1 MGTQTKTL
9 AEQVA
14 DGIMNLIQETP
25 YKAGDKLP
33 TEKELC
39 ESTGA
44 GRNTVREALKILA
57 SRNVLEIRQGAGT
70 FVSEKQGIP
79 DDPLGFSMVNDHV
92 KLTKDLL
99 QVRIMLEPQI
109 AALAAQ
115 CAKEH
120 EIKELEE
127 ILEEMEAAMK
137 KAKSLGKIIAA
148 HCEDNALL
156 NDGYIHAGAYAR
168 AHGHRGI
175 CSESEWG
182 QLKRDLELARETGCG
197 YHACHISTKESV
209 ALLRRAKVEG
219 IDVTC
224 ETAPHYLLLDDS
236 QLCEDGRFKMNP
248 PLRDKADR
256 EALLEGLSDGTIDII
271 ATDHAPHSTEEKN
284 RGLEKS
290 AMGIV
295 GLETAFPLLYTYL
308 VETNIISFSRLIELL
323 HDAPC
328 RRFGIPWGG
337 MDGQSAD
344 YTIFNLNSTYSIDP
358 GSFLSMGRATPF
370 AGRQVQGRCVLTVAG
385 GKVAWSDGTLLPHT
399 EG

>member
-57 SRNVLEIRQGAGT
+57 SRNVIEIRQGAGT

-92 KLTKDLL
+92 KLTRDLL

-137 KAKSLGKIIAA
+137 KREDYSELDTKFHTKIAQCTHNIVMENLLPVIGKGVAVFAKEVAQTEYDRTWISHRKIF
-148 HCEDNALL
+148 C
-156 NDGYIHAGAYAR
+156 YI
-168 AHGHRGI
+168 
-175 CSESEWG
+175 
-182 QLKRDLELARETGCG
+182 RDHKPFEAEMEMQ
-197 YHACHISTKESV
+197 YH
-209 ALLRRAKVEG
+209 
-219 IDVTC
+219 
-224 ETAPHYLLLDDS
+224 
-236 QLCEDGRFKMNP
+236 
-248 PLRDKADR
+248 
-256 EALLEGLSDGTIDII
+256 
-271 ATDHAPHSTEEKN
+271 
-284 RGLEKS
+284 
-290 AMGIV
+290 
-295 GLETAFPLLYTYL
+295 LLYNT
-308 VETNIISFSRLIELL
+308 SRYEDEQNGL
-323 HDAPC
+323 
-328 RRFGIPWGG
+328 
-337 MDGQSAD
+337 
-344 YTIFNLNSTYSIDP
+344 
-358 GSFLSMGRATPF
+358 
-370 AGRQVQGRCVLTVAG
+370 
-385 GKVAWSDGTLLPHT
+385 
-399 EG
+399 

>member
-137 KAKSLGKIIAA
+137 KREDYSELDTKFHTKIAQCTHNIVMENLLPVIGKGVAVFAKEVAQTEYDRTWISHRKIF
-148 HCEDNALL
+148 C
-156 NDGYIHAGAYAR
+156 YI
-168 AHGHRGI
+168 
-175 CSESEWG
+175 
-182 QLKRDLELARETGCG
+182 RDHKPFEAEMEMQ
-197 YHACHISTKESV
+197 YH
-209 ALLRRAKVEG
+209 
-219 IDVTC
+219 
-224 ETAPHYLLLDDS
+224 
-236 QLCEDGRFKMNP
+236 
-248 PLRDKADR
+248 
-256 EALLEGLSDGTIDII
+256 
-271 ATDHAPHSTEEKN
+271 
-284 RGLEKS
+284 
-290 AMGIV
+290 
-295 GLETAFPLLYTYL
+295 LLYNT
-308 VETNIISFSRLIELL
+308 SRYEEEQ
-323 HDAPC
+323 
-328 RRFGIPWGG
+328 GG
-337 MDGQSAD
+337 
-344 YTIFNLNSTYSIDP
+344 F
-358 GSFLSMGRATPF
+358 
-370 AGRQVQGRCVLTVAG
+370 
-385 GKVAWSDGTLLPHT
+385 
-399 EG
+399 

>member
-92 KLTKDLL
+92 KLTRDLL

-120 EIKELEE
+120 EIEE

-137 KAKSLGKIIAA
+137 KREDYSELDTKFHTKIAQCTHNIVMENLLPVIGKGVAVFAKEVAQTEYDRTWISHRKIF
-148 HCEDNALL
+148 C
-156 NDGYIHAGAYAR
+156 YI
-168 AHGHRGI
+168 
-175 CSESEWG
+175 
-182 QLKRDLELARETGCG
+182 RDHKPFEAEMEMQ
-197 YHACHISTKESV
+197 YH
-209 ALLRRAKVEG
+209 
-219 IDVTC
+219 
-224 ETAPHYLLLDDS
+224 
-236 QLCEDGRFKMNP
+236 
-248 PLRDKADR
+248 
-256 EALLEGLSDGTIDII
+256 
-271 ATDHAPHSTEEKN
+271 
-284 RGLEKS
+284 
-290 AMGIV
+290 
-295 GLETAFPLLYTYL
+295 LLYNT
-308 VETNIISFSRLIELL
+308 SRYEEEQNGL
-323 HDAPC
+323 
-328 RRFGIPWGG
+328 
-337 MDGQSAD
+337 
-344 YTIFNLNSTYSIDP
+344 
-358 GSFLSMGRATPF
+358 
-370 AGRQVQGRCVLTVAG
+370 
-385 GKVAWSDGTLLPHT
+385 
-399 EG
+399 

>member
-39 ESTGA
+39 ERTGA

-70 FVSEKQGIP
+70 FVSEKQGIS

-137 KAKSLGKIIAA
+137 KREDYSELDTKFHTKIAQCTHNIVMENLLPVIGKGVAVFAKEVAQTEYDRTWISHRKIF
-148 HCEDNALL
+148 C
-156 NDGYIHAGAYAR
+156 YI
-168 AHGHRGI
+168 
-175 CSESEWG
+175 
-182 QLKRDLELARETGCG
+182 RDHKPFEAEMEMQ
-197 YHACHISTKESV
+197 YH
-209 ALLRRAKVEG
+209 
-219 IDVTC
+219 
-224 ETAPHYLLLDDS
+224 
-236 QLCEDGRFKMNP
+236 
-248 PLRDKADR
+248 
-256 EALLEGLSDGTIDII
+256 
-271 ATDHAPHSTEEKN
+271 
-284 RGLEKS
+284 
-290 AMGIV
+290 
-295 GLETAFPLLYTYL
+295 LLYNTSRY
-308 VETNIISFSRLIELL
+308 EEEQSRL
-323 HDAPC
+323 
-328 RRFGIPWGG
+328 
-337 MDGQSAD
+337 
-344 YTIFNLNSTYSIDP
+344 
-358 GSFLSMGRATPF
+358 
-370 AGRQVQGRCVLTVAG
+370 
-385 GKVAWSDGTLLPHT
+385 
-399 EG
+399 

>member
-14 DGIMNLIQETP
+14 DGIMNMIQETP

-120 EIKELEE
+120 EIRELEE

-137 KAKSLGKIIAA
+137 KREDYSELDTKFHTKIAQCTHNIVMENLLPVIGKGVAVFAKEVAQTEYDRTWISHRKIF
-148 HCEDNALL
+148 C
-156 NDGYIHAGAYAR
+156 YI
-168 AHGHRGI
+168 
-175 CSESEWG
+175 
-182 QLKRDLELARETGCG
+182 RDHKPFEAEMEMQ
-197 YHACHISTKESV
+197 YH
-209 ALLRRAKVEG
+209 
-219 IDVTC
+219 
-224 ETAPHYLLLDDS
+224 
-236 QLCEDGRFKMNP
+236 
-248 PLRDKADR
+248 
-256 EALLEGLSDGTIDII
+256 
-271 ATDHAPHSTEEKN
+271 
-284 RGLEKS
+284 
-290 AMGIV
+290 
-295 GLETAFPLLYTYL
+295 LLYNTSRY
-308 VETNIISFSRLIELL
+308 EEEQSRL
-323 HDAPC
+323 
-328 RRFGIPWGG
+328 
-337 MDGQSAD
+337 
-344 YTIFNLNSTYSIDP
+344 
-358 GSFLSMGRATPF
+358 
-370 AGRQVQGRCVLTVAG
+370 
-385 GKVAWSDGTLLPHT
+385 
-399 EG
+399 

>member
-14 DGIMNLIQETP
+14 DGIMNLTP

-137 KAKSLGKIIAA
+137 KREDYSELDTKFHTKIAQCTHNIVMENLLPVIGKGVAVFAKEVAQTEYDRTWISHRKIF
-148 HCEDNALL
+148 C
-156 NDGYIHAGAYAR
+156 YI
-168 AHGHRGI
+168 
-175 CSESEWG
+175 
-182 QLKRDLELARETGCG
+182 RDHKPFEAEMEMQ
-197 YHACHISTKESV
+197 YH
-209 ALLRRAKVEG
+209 
-219 IDVTC
+219 
-224 ETAPHYLLLDDS
+224 
-236 QLCEDGRFKMNP
+236 
-248 PLRDKADR
+248 
-256 EALLEGLSDGTIDII
+256 
-271 ATDHAPHSTEEKN
+271 
-284 RGLEKS
+284 
-290 AMGIV
+290 
-295 GLETAFPLLYTYL
+295 LLYNTSRY
-308 VETNIISFSRLIELL
+308 EEEQSRL
-323 HDAPC
+323 
-328 RRFGIPWGG
+328 
-337 MDGQSAD
+337 
-344 YTIFNLNSTYSIDP
+344 
-358 GSFLSMGRATPF
+358 
-370 AGRQVQGRCVLTVAG
+370 
-385 GKVAWSDGTLLPHT
+385 
-399 EG
+399 

>member
-1 MGTQTKTL
+1 MGTQMKTL

-39 ESTGA
+39 ERTGA

-92 KLTKDLL
+92 KLTRDLL

-137 KAKSLGKIIAA
+137 KREDYSELDTKFHTKIAQCTHNIVMENLLPVIGKGVAVF
-148 HCEDNALL
+148 
-156 NDGYIHAGAYAR
+156 
-168 AHGHRGI
+168 
-175 CSESEWG
+175 
-182 QLKRDLELARETGCG
+182 AREVAQTEYDRTWISHRKIFCYIRDHKPFEAEMEMQ
-197 YHACHISTKESV
+197 YH
-209 ALLRRAKVEG
+209 
-219 IDVTC
+219 
-224 ETAPHYLLLDDS
+224 
-236 QLCEDGRFKMNP
+236 
-248 PLRDKADR
+248 
-256 EALLEGLSDGTIDII
+256 
-271 ATDHAPHSTEEKN
+271 
-284 RGLEKS
+284 
-290 AMGIV
+290 
-295 GLETAFPLLYTYL
+295 LLYNTSRY
-308 VETNIISFSRLIELL
+308 EEEQSRL
-323 HDAPC
+323 
-328 RRFGIPWGG
+328 
-337 MDGQSAD
+337 
-344 YTIFNLNSTYSIDP
+344 
-358 GSFLSMGRATPF
+358 
-370 AGRQVQGRCVLTVAG
+370 
-385 GKVAWSDGTLLPHT
+385 
-399 EG
+399 

>member
-1 MGTQTKTL
+1 
-9 AEQVA
+9 
-14 DGIMNLIQETP
+14 MNLIQETP

-137 KAKSLGKIIAA
+137 KREDYSELDTKFHTKIAQCTHNIVMENLLPVIGKGVAVFAKEVAQTEYDRTWISHRKIF
-148 HCEDNALL
+148 C
-156 NDGYIHAGAYAR
+156 YI
-168 AHGHRGI
+168 
-175 CSESEWG
+175 
-182 QLKRDLELARETGCG
+182 RDHKPFEAEMEMQ
-197 YHACHISTKESV
+197 YH
-209 ALLRRAKVEG
+209 
-219 IDVTC
+219 
-224 ETAPHYLLLDDS
+224 
-236 QLCEDGRFKMNP
+236 
-248 PLRDKADR
+248 
-256 EALLEGLSDGTIDII
+256 
-271 ATDHAPHSTEEKN
+271 
-284 RGLEKS
+284 
-290 AMGIV
+290 
-295 GLETAFPLLYTYL
+295 LLYNT
-308 VETNIISFSRLIELL
+308 SRYEEEQNGL
-323 HDAPC
+323 
-328 RRFGIPWGG
+328 
-337 MDGQSAD
+337 
-344 YTIFNLNSTYSIDP
+344 
-358 GSFLSMGRATPF
+358 
-370 AGRQVQGRCVLTVAG
+370 
-385 GKVAWSDGTLLPHT
+385 
-399 EG
+399 

>member
-120 EIKELEE
+120 EIRELEE

-137 KAKSLGKIIAA
+137 KREDYSDLDTKFHTKIAQCTHNIVMENLLPVIGKGVAVF
-148 HCEDNALL
+148 
-156 NDGYIHAGAYAR
+156 
-168 AHGHRGI
+168 
-175 CSESEWG
+175 
-182 QLKRDLELARETGCG
+182 AREVAQTEYDRTWISHRKIFCYIRDHKPFEAEMEMQ
-197 YHACHISTKESV
+197 YH
-209 ALLRRAKVEG
+209 
-219 IDVTC
+219 
-224 ETAPHYLLLDDS
+224 
-236 QLCEDGRFKMNP
+236 
-248 PLRDKADR
+248 
-256 EALLEGLSDGTIDII
+256 
-271 ATDHAPHSTEEKN
+271 
-284 RGLEKS
+284 
-290 AMGIV
+290 
-295 GLETAFPLLYTYL
+295 LLYNTSRY
-308 VETNIISFSRLIELL
+308 EEEQSRL
-323 HDAPC
+323 
-328 RRFGIPWGG
+328 
-337 MDGQSAD
+337 
-344 YTIFNLNSTYSIDP
+344 
-358 GSFLSMGRATPF
+358 
-370 AGRQVQGRCVLTVAG
+370 
-385 GKVAWSDGTLLPHT
+385 
-399 EG
+399 

>member
-137 KAKSLGKIIAA
+137 KREDYSDLDTKFHTKIAQCTHNIVMENLLPVIGKGVAVF
-148 HCEDNALL
+148 
-156 NDGYIHAGAYAR
+156 
-168 AHGHRGI
+168 
-175 CSESEWG
+175 
-182 QLKRDLELARETGCG
+182 AREVAQTEYDRTWISHRKIFCYIRDHKPFEAEMEMQ
-197 YHACHISTKESV
+197 YH
-209 ALLRRAKVEG
+209 
-219 IDVTC
+219 
-224 ETAPHYLLLDDS
+224 
-236 QLCEDGRFKMNP
+236 
-248 PLRDKADR
+248 
-256 EALLEGLSDGTIDII
+256 
-271 ATDHAPHSTEEKN
+271 
-284 RGLEKS
+284 
-290 AMGIV
+290 
-295 GLETAFPLLYTYL
+295 LLYNTSRY
-308 VETNIISFSRLIELL
+308 EEEQSRL
-323 HDAPC
+323 
-328 RRFGIPWGG
+328 
-337 MDGQSAD
+337 
-344 YTIFNLNSTYSIDP
+344 
-358 GSFLSMGRATPF
+358 
-370 AGRQVQGRCVLTVAG
+370 
-385 GKVAWSDGTLLPHT
+385 
-399 EG
+399 

>member
-92 KLTKDLL
+92 KLTRDLL

-109 AALAAQ
+109 AARAAQ

-137 KAKSLGKIIAA
+137 KREDYSELDTKFHTKIAQCTHNIVMENLLPVIGKGVAVFAKEVAQTEYDRTWISHRKIF
-148 HCEDNALL
+148 C
-156 NDGYIHAGAYAR
+156 YI
-168 AHGHRGI
+168 
-175 CSESEWG
+175 
-182 QLKRDLELARETGCG
+182 RDHKPFEAEMEMQ
-197 YHACHISTKESV
+197 YH
-209 ALLRRAKVEG
+209 
-219 IDVTC
+219 
-224 ETAPHYLLLDDS
+224 
-236 QLCEDGRFKMNP
+236 
-248 PLRDKADR
+248 
-256 EALLEGLSDGTIDII
+256 
-271 ATDHAPHSTEEKN
+271 
-284 RGLEKS
+284 
-290 AMGIV
+290 
-295 GLETAFPLLYTYL
+295 LLYNTSRY
-308 VETNIISFSRLIELL
+308 EEEQSRL
-323 HDAPC
+323 
-328 RRFGIPWGG
+328 
-337 MDGQSAD
+337 
-344 YTIFNLNSTYSIDP
+344 
-358 GSFLSMGRATPF
+358 
-370 AGRQVQGRCVLTVAG
+370 
-385 GKVAWSDGTLLPHT
+385 
-399 EG
+399 

>member
-57 SRNVLEIRQGAGT
+57 SRNVIEIRQGAGT

-137 KAKSLGKIIAA
+137 KREDYSELDTKFHTKIAQCTHNIVMENLLPVIGKGVAVFAKEVAQTEYDRTWISHRKIF
-148 HCEDNALL
+148 C
-156 NDGYIHAGAYAR
+156 YI
-168 AHGHRGI
+168 
-175 CSESEWG
+175 
-182 QLKRDLELARETGCG
+182 RDHKPFEAEMEMQ
-197 YHACHISTKESV
+197 YH
-209 ALLRRAKVEG
+209 
-219 IDVTC
+219 
-224 ETAPHYLLLDDS
+224 
-236 QLCEDGRFKMNP
+236 
-248 PLRDKADR
+248 
-256 EALLEGLSDGTIDII
+256 
-271 ATDHAPHSTEEKN
+271 
-284 RGLEKS
+284 
-290 AMGIV
+290 
-295 GLETAFPLLYTYL
+295 LLYNTSWY
-308 VETNIISFSRLIELL
+308 EEEQSRL
-323 HDAPC
+323 
-328 RRFGIPWGG
+328 
-337 MDGQSAD
+337 
-344 YTIFNLNSTYSIDP
+344 
-358 GSFLSMGRATPF
+358 
-370 AGRQVQGRCVLTVAG
+370 
-385 GKVAWSDGTLLPHT
+385 
-399 EG
+399 

>member
-9 AEQVA
+9 AEQVV

-39 ESTGA
+39 ERTGA

-137 KAKSLGKIIAA
+137 KREDYSELDTKFHTKIAQCTHNIVMENLLPVIGKGVAVFAKEVAQTEYDRTWISHRKIF
-148 HCEDNALL
+148 C
-156 NDGYIHAGAYAR
+156 YI
-168 AHGHRGI
+168 
-175 CSESEWG
+175 
-182 QLKRDLELARETGCG
+182 RDHKPFEAEMEMQ
-197 YHACHISTKESV
+197 YH
-209 ALLRRAKVEG
+209 
-219 IDVTC
+219 
-224 ETAPHYLLLDDS
+224 
-236 QLCEDGRFKMNP
+236 
-248 PLRDKADR
+248 
-256 EALLEGLSDGTIDII
+256 
-271 ATDHAPHSTEEKN
+271 
-284 RGLEKS
+284 
-290 AMGIV
+290 
-295 GLETAFPLLYTYL
+295 LLYNTSRY
-308 VETNIISFSRLIELL
+308 EEEQSRL
-323 HDAPC
+323 
-328 RRFGIPWGG
+328 
-337 MDGQSAD
+337 
-344 YTIFNLNSTYSIDP
+344 
-358 GSFLSMGRATPF
+358 
-370 AGRQVQGRCVLTVAG
+370 
-385 GKVAWSDGTLLPHT
+385 
-399 EG
+399 

>member
-39 ESTGA
+39 ERTGA

-120 EIKELEE
+120 EIRELEE

-137 KAKSLGKIIAA
+137 KREDYSELDTKFHTKIAQCTHNIVMENLLPVIGKGVAVFAKEVAQTEYDRTWISHRKIF
-148 HCEDNALL
+148 C
-156 NDGYIHAGAYAR
+156 YI
-168 AHGHRGI
+168 
-175 CSESEWG
+175 
-182 QLKRDLELARETGCG
+182 RDHKPFEAEMEMQ
-197 YHACHISTKESV
+197 YH
-209 ALLRRAKVEG
+209 
-219 IDVTC
+219 
-224 ETAPHYLLLDDS
+224 
-236 QLCEDGRFKMNP
+236 
-248 PLRDKADR
+248 
-256 EALLEGLSDGTIDII
+256 
-271 ATDHAPHSTEEKN
+271 
-284 RGLEKS
+284 
-290 AMGIV
+290 
-295 GLETAFPLLYTYL
+295 LLYNTSRY
-308 VETNIISFSRLIELL
+308 EEEQSRL
-323 HDAPC
+323 
-328 RRFGIPWGG
+328 
-337 MDGQSAD
+337 
-344 YTIFNLNSTYSIDP
+344 
-358 GSFLSMGRATPF
+358 
-370 AGRQVQGRCVLTVAG
+370 
-385 GKVAWSDGTLLPHT
+385 
-399 EG
+399 

>member
-1 MGTQTKTL
+1 MGTQAKTL

-39 ESTGA
+39 ERTGA

-137 KAKSLGKIIAA
+137 KREDYSELDTKFHTKIAQCTHNIVMENLLPVIGKGVAVF
-148 HCEDNALL
+148 
-156 NDGYIHAGAYAR
+156 
-168 AHGHRGI
+168 
-175 CSESEWG
+175 
-182 QLKRDLELARETGCG
+182 AREVAQTEYDRTWISHRKIFCYIRDHKPFEAEMEMQ
-197 YHACHISTKESV
+197 YH
-209 ALLRRAKVEG
+209 
-219 IDVTC
+219 
-224 ETAPHYLLLDDS
+224 
-236 QLCEDGRFKMNP
+236 
-248 PLRDKADR
+248 
-256 EALLEGLSDGTIDII
+256 
-271 ATDHAPHSTEEKN
+271 
-284 RGLEKS
+284 
-290 AMGIV
+290 
-295 GLETAFPLLYTYL
+295 LLYNT
-308 VETNIISFSRLIELL
+308 SRYEEE
-323 HDAPC
+323 
-328 RRFGIPWGG
+328 
-337 MDGQSAD
+337 QSG
-344 YTIFNLNSTYSIDP
+344 L
-358 GSFLSMGRATPF
+358 
-370 AGRQVQGRCVLTVAG
+370 
-385 GKVAWSDGTLLPHT
+385 
-399 EG
+399 

>member
-127 ILEEMEAAMK
+127 IMEEMEAAMK
-137 KAKSLGKIIAA
+137 KREDYSELDTKFHTKIAQCTHNIVMENLLPVIGKGVAVFAKEVAQTEYDRTWISHRKIF
-148 HCEDNALL
+148 C
-156 NDGYIHAGAYAR
+156 YI
-168 AHGHRGI
+168 
-175 CSESEWG
+175 
-182 QLKRDLELARETGCG
+182 RDHKPFEAEMEMQ
-197 YHACHISTKESV
+197 YH
-209 ALLRRAKVEG
+209 
-219 IDVTC
+219 
-224 ETAPHYLLLDDS
+224 
-236 QLCEDGRFKMNP
+236 
-248 PLRDKADR
+248 
-256 EALLEGLSDGTIDII
+256 
-271 ATDHAPHSTEEKN
+271 
-284 RGLEKS
+284 
-290 AMGIV
+290 
-295 GLETAFPLLYTYL
+295 LLYNTSRY
-308 VETNIISFSRLIELL
+308 EEEQSRL
-323 HDAPC
+323 
-328 RRFGIPWGG
+328 
-337 MDGQSAD
+337 
-344 YTIFNLNSTYSIDP
+344 
-358 GSFLSMGRATPF
+358 
-370 AGRQVQGRCVLTVAG
+370 
-385 GKVAWSDGTLLPHT
+385 
-399 EG
+399 

>member
-14 DGIMNLIQETP
+14 NGIMNLIQETP

-39 ESTGA
+39 ERTGA

-137 KAKSLGKIIAA
+137 KREDYSELDTKFHTKIAQCTHNIVMENLLPVIGKGVAVFAKEVAQTEYDRTWISHRKIF
-148 HCEDNALL
+148 C
-156 NDGYIHAGAYAR
+156 YI
-168 AHGHRGI
+168 
-175 CSESEWG
+175 
-182 QLKRDLELARETGCG
+182 RDHKPFEAEMEMQ
-197 YHACHISTKESV
+197 YH
-209 ALLRRAKVEG
+209 
-219 IDVTC
+219 
-224 ETAPHYLLLDDS
+224 
-236 QLCEDGRFKMNP
+236 
-248 PLRDKADR
+248 
-256 EALLEGLSDGTIDII
+256 
-271 ATDHAPHSTEEKN
+271 
-284 RGLEKS
+284 
-290 AMGIV
+290 
-295 GLETAFPLLYTYL
+295 LLYNTSRY
-308 VETNIISFSRLIELL
+308 EEEQSRL
-323 HDAPC
+323 
-328 RRFGIPWGG
+328 
-337 MDGQSAD
+337 
-344 YTIFNLNSTYSIDP
+344 
-358 GSFLSMGRATPF
+358 
-370 AGRQVQGRCVLTVAG
+370 
-385 GKVAWSDGTLLPHT
+385 
-399 EG
+399 

>member
-1 MGTQTKTL
+1 MGAQTKTL

-39 ESTGA
+39 ERTGT

-115 CAKEH
+115 CAKEN

-137 KAKSLGKIIAA
+137 KREDYSELDTKFHTKIAQCTHNIVMENLLPVIGKGVAVF
-148 HCEDNALL
+148 
-156 NDGYIHAGAYAR
+156 
-168 AHGHRGI
+168 
-175 CSESEWG
+175 
-182 QLKRDLELARETGCG
+182 AREVAQTEYDRTWISHRKIFCYIRDHKPFEAEMEMQ
-197 YHACHISTKESV
+197 YH
-209 ALLRRAKVEG
+209 
-219 IDVTC
+219 
-224 ETAPHYLLLDDS
+224 
-236 QLCEDGRFKMNP
+236 
-248 PLRDKADR
+248 
-256 EALLEGLSDGTIDII
+256 
-271 ATDHAPHSTEEKN
+271 
-284 RGLEKS
+284 
-290 AMGIV
+290 
-295 GLETAFPLLYTYL
+295 LLYNTSRY
-308 VETNIISFSRLIELL
+308 EEEQSRL
-323 HDAPC
+323 
-328 RRFGIPWGG
+328 
-337 MDGQSAD
+337 
-344 YTIFNLNSTYSIDP
+344 
-358 GSFLSMGRATPF
+358 
-370 AGRQVQGRCVLTVAG
+370 
-385 GKVAWSDGTLLPHT
+385 
-399 EG
+399 

>member
-39 ESTGA
+39 ERTGA

-92 KLTKDLL
+92 KLTRDLL

-137 KAKSLGKIIAA
+137 KREDYSELDTKFHTKIAQCTHNIVMENLLPVIGKGVAVF
-148 HCEDNALL
+148 
-156 NDGYIHAGAYAR
+156 
-168 AHGHRGI
+168 
-175 CSESEWG
+175 
-182 QLKRDLELARETGCG
+182 AREVAQTEYDRTWISHRKIFCYIRDHKPFEAEMEMQ
-197 YHACHISTKESV
+197 YH
-209 ALLRRAKVEG
+209 
-219 IDVTC
+219 
-224 ETAPHYLLLDDS
+224 
-236 QLCEDGRFKMNP
+236 
-248 PLRDKADR
+248 
-256 EALLEGLSDGTIDII
+256 
-271 ATDHAPHSTEEKN
+271 
-284 RGLEKS
+284 
-290 AMGIV
+290 
-295 GLETAFPLLYTYL
+295 LLYNTSRY
-308 VETNIISFSRLIELL
+308 EEEQSRL
-323 HDAPC
+323 
-328 RRFGIPWGG
+328 
-337 MDGQSAD
+337 
-344 YTIFNLNSTYSIDP
+344 
-358 GSFLSMGRATPF
+358 
-370 AGRQVQGRCVLTVAG
+370 
-385 GKVAWSDGTLLPHT
+385 
-399 EG
+399 

>member
-14 DGIMNLIQETP
+14 NGIMNLIQETP

-137 KAKSLGKIIAA
+137 KREDYSELDTKFHTKIAQCTHNIVMENLLPVIGKGVAVF
-148 HCEDNALL
+148 
-156 NDGYIHAGAYAR
+156 
-168 AHGHRGI
+168 
-175 CSESEWG
+175 
-182 QLKRDLELARETGCG
+182 AREVAQTEYDRTWISHRKIFCYIRDHKPFEAEMEMQ
-197 YHACHISTKESV
+197 YH
-209 ALLRRAKVEG
+209 
-219 IDVTC
+219 
-224 ETAPHYLLLDDS
+224 
-236 QLCEDGRFKMNP
+236 
-248 PLRDKADR
+248 
-256 EALLEGLSDGTIDII
+256 
-271 ATDHAPHSTEEKN
+271 
-284 RGLEKS
+284 
-290 AMGIV
+290 
-295 GLETAFPLLYTYL
+295 LLYNT
-308 VETNIISFSRLIELL
+308 SRYEEEQNGL
-323 HDAPC
+323 
-328 RRFGIPWGG
+328 
-337 MDGQSAD
+337 
-344 YTIFNLNSTYSIDP
+344 
-358 GSFLSMGRATPF
+358 
-370 AGRQVQGRCVLTVAG
+370 
-385 GKVAWSDGTLLPHT
+385 
-399 EG
+399 

>member
-39 ESTGA
+39 ERTGA

-120 EIKELEE
+120 EIRELEE
-127 ILEEMEAAMK
+127 ILEEMEEAMK
-137 KAKSLGKIIAA
+137 KREDYSELDTKFHTKIAQCTHNIVMENLLPVIGKGVAVFAKEVAQTEYDRTWISHRKIF
-148 HCEDNALL
+148 C
-156 NDGYIHAGAYAR
+156 YI
-168 AHGHRGI
+168 
-175 CSESEWG
+175 
-182 QLKRDLELARETGCG
+182 RDHKPFEAEMEMQ
-197 YHACHISTKESV
+197 YH
-209 ALLRRAKVEG
+209 
-219 IDVTC
+219 
-224 ETAPHYLLLDDS
+224 
-236 QLCEDGRFKMNP
+236 
-248 PLRDKADR
+248 
-256 EALLEGLSDGTIDII
+256 
-271 ATDHAPHSTEEKN
+271 
-284 RGLEKS
+284 
-290 AMGIV
+290 
-295 GLETAFPLLYTYL
+295 LLYNT
-308 VETNIISFSRLIELL
+308 SRYEEE
-323 HDAPC
+323 
-328 RRFGIPWGG
+328 
-337 MDGQSAD
+337 QSG
-344 YTIFNLNSTYSIDP
+344 L
-358 GSFLSMGRATPF
+358 
-370 AGRQVQGRCVLTVAG
+370 
-385 GKVAWSDGTLLPHT
+385 
-399 EG
+399 

>member
-1 MGTQTKTL
+1 MGAQAKTL

-120 EIKELEE
+120 EIRELEE

-137 KAKSLGKIIAA
+137 KREDYSELDTKFHTKIAQCTHNIVMENLLPVIGKGVAVF
-148 HCEDNALL
+148 
-156 NDGYIHAGAYAR
+156 
-168 AHGHRGI
+168 
-175 CSESEWG
+175 
-182 QLKRDLELARETGCG
+182 AREVAQTEYDRTWISHRKIFCYIRDHKPFEAEMEMQ
-197 YHACHISTKESV
+197 YH
-209 ALLRRAKVEG
+209 
-219 IDVTC
+219 
-224 ETAPHYLLLDDS
+224 
-236 QLCEDGRFKMNP
+236 
-248 PLRDKADR
+248 
-256 EALLEGLSDGTIDII
+256 
-271 ATDHAPHSTEEKN
+271 
-284 RGLEKS
+284 
-290 AMGIV
+290 
-295 GLETAFPLLYTYL
+295 LLYNT
-308 VETNIISFSRLIELL
+308 SRYEEEQNGL
-323 HDAPC
+323 
-328 RRFGIPWGG
+328 
-337 MDGQSAD
+337 
-344 YTIFNLNSTYSIDP
+344 
-358 GSFLSMGRATPF
+358 
-370 AGRQVQGRCVLTVAG
+370 
-385 GKVAWSDGTLLPHT
+385 
-399 EG
+399 

>member
-14 DGIMNLIQETP
+14 NGIMNLIQETP

-39 ESTGA
+39 ERTGA

-137 KAKSLGKIIAA
+137 KREDYSELDTRFHTKIAQCTHNIVMENLLPVIGKGVAVFAKEVAQTEYDRTWISHRKIF
-148 HCEDNALL
+148 C
-156 NDGYIHAGAYAR
+156 YI
-168 AHGHRGI
+168 
-175 CSESEWG
+175 
-182 QLKRDLELARETGCG
+182 RDHKPFEAEMEMQ
-197 YHACHISTKESV
+197 YH
-209 ALLRRAKVEG
+209 
-219 IDVTC
+219 
-224 ETAPHYLLLDDS
+224 
-236 QLCEDGRFKMNP
+236 
-248 PLRDKADR
+248 
-256 EALLEGLSDGTIDII
+256 
-271 ATDHAPHSTEEKN
+271 
-284 RGLEKS
+284 
-290 AMGIV
+290 
-295 GLETAFPLLYTYL
+295 LLYNTSRY
-308 VETNIISFSRLIELL
+308 EEEQSRL
-323 HDAPC
+323 
-328 RRFGIPWGG
+328 
-337 MDGQSAD
+337 
-344 YTIFNLNSTYSIDP
+344 
-358 GSFLSMGRATPF
+358 
-370 AGRQVQGRCVLTVAG
+370 
-385 GKVAWSDGTLLPHT
+385 
-399 EG
+399 

>member
-39 ESTGA
+39 ERTGA

-137 KAKSLGKIIAA
+137 KREDYSELDTKFHTKIAQCTHNIVMENLLPVIGKGVAVF
-148 HCEDNALL
+148 
-156 NDGYIHAGAYAR
+156 
-168 AHGHRGI
+168 
-175 CSESEWG
+175 
-182 QLKRDLELARETGCG
+182 AREVAQTEYDRTWISHRKIFCYIRDHKPFEAEMEMQ
-197 YHACHISTKESV
+197 YH
-209 ALLRRAKVEG
+209 
-219 IDVTC
+219 
-224 ETAPHYLLLDDS
+224 
-236 QLCEDGRFKMNP
+236 
-248 PLRDKADR
+248 
-256 EALLEGLSDGTIDII
+256 
-271 ATDHAPHSTEEKN
+271 
-284 RGLEKS
+284 
-290 AMGIV
+290 
-295 GLETAFPLLYTYL
+295 LLYNT
-308 VETNIISFSRLIELL
+308 SRYEEEQNGL
-323 HDAPC
+323 
-328 RRFGIPWGG
+328 
-337 MDGQSAD
+337 
-344 YTIFNLNSTYSIDP
+344 
-358 GSFLSMGRATPF
+358 
-370 AGRQVQGRCVLTVAG
+370 
-385 GKVAWSDGTLLPHT
+385 
-399 EG
+399 

>member
-9 AEQVA
+9 AEQVT

-120 EIKELEE
+120 EIRELEE

-137 KAKSLGKIIAA
+137 KREDYSELDTKFHTKIAQCTHNIVMENLLPVIGKGVAVFAKEVAQTEYDRTWISHRKIF
-148 HCEDNALL
+148 C
-156 NDGYIHAGAYAR
+156 YI
-168 AHGHRGI
+168 
-175 CSESEWG
+175 
-182 QLKRDLELARETGCG
+182 RDHKPFEAEMEMQ
-197 YHACHISTKESV
+197 YH
-209 ALLRRAKVEG
+209 
-219 IDVTC
+219 
-224 ETAPHYLLLDDS
+224 
-236 QLCEDGRFKMNP
+236 
-248 PLRDKADR
+248 
-256 EALLEGLSDGTIDII
+256 
-271 ATDHAPHSTEEKN
+271 
-284 RGLEKS
+284 
-290 AMGIV
+290 
-295 GLETAFPLLYTYL
+295 LLYNTSRY
-308 VETNIISFSRLIELL
+308 EEEQSRL
-323 HDAPC
+323 
-328 RRFGIPWGG
+328 
-337 MDGQSAD
+337 
-344 YTIFNLNSTYSIDP
+344 
-358 GSFLSMGRATPF
+358 
-370 AGRQVQGRCVLTVAG
+370 
-385 GKVAWSDGTLLPHT
+385 
-399 EG
+399 

>member
-39 ESTGA
+39 ERTGA

-137 KAKSLGKIIAA
+137 KREDYSELDTKFHTKIAQCTHNIVMENLLPVIGKGVAVFAKEVAQTEYDRTWISHRKIF
-148 HCEDNALL
+148 C
-156 NDGYIHAGAYAR
+156 YI
-168 AHGHRGI
+168 
-175 CSESEWG
+175 
-182 QLKRDLELARETGCG
+182 RDHKPFEAEMEMQ
-197 YHACHISTKESV
+197 YH
-209 ALLRRAKVEG
+209 
-219 IDVTC
+219 
-224 ETAPHYLLLDDS
+224 
-236 QLCEDGRFKMNP
+236 
-248 PLRDKADR
+248 
-256 EALLEGLSDGTIDII
+256 
-271 ATDHAPHSTEEKN
+271 
-284 RGLEKS
+284 
-290 AMGIV
+290 
-295 GLETAFPLLYTYL
+295 LLYNT
-308 VETNIISFSRLIELL
+308 SRYEEEQ
-323 HDAPC
+323 
-328 RRFGIPWGG
+328 GG
-337 MDGQSAD
+337 
-344 YTIFNLNSTYSIDP
+344 L
-358 GSFLSMGRATPF
+358 
-370 AGRQVQGRCVLTVAG
+370 
-385 GKVAWSDGTLLPHT
+385 
-399 EG
+399 

>member
-14 DGIMNLIQETP
+14 NGIMNLIQETP

-115 CAKEH
+115 CAKEN

-137 KAKSLGKIIAA
+137 KREDYSELDTKFHTKIAQCTHNIVMENLLPVIGKGVAVF
-148 HCEDNALL
+148 
-156 NDGYIHAGAYAR
+156 
-168 AHGHRGI
+168 
-175 CSESEWG
+175 
-182 QLKRDLELARETGCG
+182 AREVAQTEYDRTWISHRKIFCYIRDHKPFEAEMEMQ
-197 YHACHISTKESV
+197 YH
-209 ALLRRAKVEG
+209 
-219 IDVTC
+219 
-224 ETAPHYLLLDDS
+224 
-236 QLCEDGRFKMNP
+236 
-248 PLRDKADR
+248 
-256 EALLEGLSDGTIDII
+256 
-271 ATDHAPHSTEEKN
+271 
-284 RGLEKS
+284 
-290 AMGIV
+290 
-295 GLETAFPLLYTYL
+295 LLYNT
-308 VETNIISFSRLIELL
+308 SRYEEE
-323 HDAPC
+323 
-328 RRFGIPWGG
+328 
-337 MDGQSAD
+337 QSG
-344 YTIFNLNSTYSIDP
+344 L
-358 GSFLSMGRATPF
+358 
-370 AGRQVQGRCVLTVAG
+370 
-385 GKVAWSDGTLLPHT
+385 
-399 EG
+399 

>member
-1 MGTQTKTL
+1 MGAQAKTL

-92 KLTKDLL
+92 KLTRDLL

-120 EIKELEE
+120 EIRELEE

-137 KAKSLGKIIAA
+137 KMEDYSELDTKFHTKIAQCTHNIVMENLLPVIGKGVAVFAKEVAQTEYDRTWISHRKIF
-148 HCEDNALL
+148 C
-156 NDGYIHAGAYAR
+156 YI
-168 AHGHRGI
+168 
-175 CSESEWG
+175 
-182 QLKRDLELARETGCG
+182 RDHKPFEAEMEMQ
-197 YHACHISTKESV
+197 YH
-209 ALLRRAKVEG
+209 
-219 IDVTC
+219 
-224 ETAPHYLLLDDS
+224 
-236 QLCEDGRFKMNP
+236 
-248 PLRDKADR
+248 
-256 EALLEGLSDGTIDII
+256 
-271 ATDHAPHSTEEKN
+271 
-284 RGLEKS
+284 
-290 AMGIV
+290 
-295 GLETAFPLLYTYL
+295 LLYNT
-308 VETNIISFSRLIELL
+308 SRYEEEQ
-323 HDAPC
+323 
-328 RRFGIPWGG
+328 GG
-337 MDGQSAD
+337 
-344 YTIFNLNSTYSIDP
+344 F
-358 GSFLSMGRATPF
+358 
-370 AGRQVQGRCVLTVAG
+370 
-385 GKVAWSDGTLLPHT
+385 
-399 EG
+399 

>member
-137 KAKSLGKIIAA
+137 KREDYSELDTNFHTKSAQCTHNIVMENLLPVIGKGVAVF
-148 HCEDNALL
+148 
-156 NDGYIHAGAYAR
+156 
-168 AHGHRGI
+168 
-175 CSESEWG
+175 
-182 QLKRDLELARETGCG
+182 AREVAQTEYDRTWISHRKIFCYIRDHKPFEAEMEMQ
-197 YHACHISTKESV
+197 YH
-209 ALLRRAKVEG
+209 
-219 IDVTC
+219 
-224 ETAPHYLLLDDS
+224 
-236 QLCEDGRFKMNP
+236 
-248 PLRDKADR
+248 
-256 EALLEGLSDGTIDII
+256 
-271 ATDHAPHSTEEKN
+271 
-284 RGLEKS
+284 
-290 AMGIV
+290 
-295 GLETAFPLLYTYL
+295 LLYNT
-308 VETNIISFSRLIELL
+308 SRYEEE
-323 HDAPC
+323 
-328 RRFGIPWGG
+328 
-337 MDGQSAD
+337 QSG
-344 YTIFNLNSTYSIDP
+344 L
-358 GSFLSMGRATPF
+358 
-370 AGRQVQGRCVLTVAG
+370 
-385 GKVAWSDGTLLPHT
+385 
-399 EG
+399 

>member
-9 AEQVA
+9 TEQVA

-120 EIKELEE
+120 EIRELEE

-137 KAKSLGKIIAA
+137 KREDYSELDTKFHTKIAQCTHNIVMENLLPVIGKGVAVF
-148 HCEDNALL
+148 
-156 NDGYIHAGAYAR
+156 
-168 AHGHRGI
+168 
-175 CSESEWG
+175 
-182 QLKRDLELARETGCG
+182 AREVAQTEYDRTWISHRKIFCYIRDHKPFEAEMEMQ
-197 YHACHISTKESV
+197 YH
-209 ALLRRAKVEG
+209 
-219 IDVTC
+219 
-224 ETAPHYLLLDDS
+224 
-236 QLCEDGRFKMNP
+236 
-248 PLRDKADR
+248 
-256 EALLEGLSDGTIDII
+256 
-271 ATDHAPHSTEEKN
+271 
-284 RGLEKS
+284 
-290 AMGIV
+290 
-295 GLETAFPLLYTYL
+295 LLYNT
-308 VETNIISFSRLIELL
+308 SRYEEEQNGL
-323 HDAPC
+323 
-328 RRFGIPWGG
+328 
-337 MDGQSAD
+337 
-344 YTIFNLNSTYSIDP
+344 
-358 GSFLSMGRATPF
+358 
-370 AGRQVQGRCVLTVAG
+370 
-385 GKVAWSDGTLLPHT
+385 
-399 EG
+399 

>member
-92 KLTKDLL
+92 KLTRDLL

-137 KAKSLGKIIAA
+137 KREDYSELDTKFHTKIAQCTHNIVMENLLPVIGKGVAVF
-148 HCEDNALL
+148 
-156 NDGYIHAGAYAR
+156 
-168 AHGHRGI
+168 
-175 CSESEWG
+175 
-182 QLKRDLELARETGCG
+182 AREVAQTEYDRTWISHRKIFCYIRDHKPFEEEMEMQ
-197 YHACHISTKESV
+197 YH
-209 ALLRRAKVEG
+209 
-219 IDVTC
+219 
-224 ETAPHYLLLDDS
+224 
-236 QLCEDGRFKMNP
+236 
-248 PLRDKADR
+248 
-256 EALLEGLSDGTIDII
+256 
-271 ATDHAPHSTEEKN
+271 
-284 RGLEKS
+284 
-290 AMGIV
+290 
-295 GLETAFPLLYTYL
+295 LLYNT
-308 VETNIISFSRLIELL
+308 SRYEEEQNGL
-323 HDAPC
+323 
-328 RRFGIPWGG
+328 
-337 MDGQSAD
+337 
-344 YTIFNLNSTYSIDP
+344 
-358 GSFLSMGRATPF
+358 
-370 AGRQVQGRCVLTVAG
+370 
-385 GKVAWSDGTLLPHT
+385 
-399 EG
+399 

>member
-1 MGTQTKTL
+1 MGAQAKTL

-120 EIKELEE
+120 EIRELEE

-137 KAKSLGKIIAA
+137 KREDYSELDTKFHTKIAQCTHNIVMENLLPVIGKGVAVF
-148 HCEDNALL
+148 
-156 NDGYIHAGAYAR
+156 
-168 AHGHRGI
+168 
-175 CSESEWG
+175 
-182 QLKRDLELARETGCG
+182 AREVAQTEYDRTWISHRKIFCYIRDHKPFEAEMEMQ
-197 YHACHISTKESV
+197 YH
-209 ALLRRAKVEG
+209 
-219 IDVTC
+219 
-224 ETAPHYLLLDDS
+224 
-236 QLCEDGRFKMNP
+236 
-248 PLRDKADR
+248 
-256 EALLEGLSDGTIDII
+256 
-271 ATDHAPHSTEEKN
+271 
-284 RGLEKS
+284 
-290 AMGIV
+290 
-295 GLETAFPLLYTYL
+295 LLYNTSRY
-308 VETNIISFSRLIELL
+308 EEEQSRL
-323 HDAPC
+323 
-328 RRFGIPWGG
+328 
-337 MDGQSAD
+337 
-344 YTIFNLNSTYSIDP
+344 
-358 GSFLSMGRATPF
+358 
-370 AGRQVQGRCVLTVAG
+370 
-385 GKVAWSDGTLLPHT
+385 
-399 EG
+399 

>member
-79 DDPLGFSMVNDHV
+79 DDPLGFSMVNDPV

-115 CAKEH
+115 CAKEN

-137 KAKSLGKIIAA
+137 KREDYSELDTKFHTKIAQCTHNIVMENLLPVIGKGVAVF
-148 HCEDNALL
+148 
-156 NDGYIHAGAYAR
+156 
-168 AHGHRGI
+168 
-175 CSESEWG
+175 
-182 QLKRDLELARETGCG
+182 AREVAQTEYDRTWISHRKIFCYIRDHKPFEAEMEMQ
-197 YHACHISTKESV
+197 YH
-209 ALLRRAKVEG
+209 
-219 IDVTC
+219 
-224 ETAPHYLLLDDS
+224 
-236 QLCEDGRFKMNP
+236 
-248 PLRDKADR
+248 
-256 EALLEGLSDGTIDII
+256 
-271 ATDHAPHSTEEKN
+271 
-284 RGLEKS
+284 
-290 AMGIV
+290 
-295 GLETAFPLLYTYL
+295 LLYNT
-308 VETNIISFSRLIELL
+308 SRYEEE
-323 HDAPC
+323 
-328 RRFGIPWGG
+328 
-337 MDGQSAD
+337 QSG
-344 YTIFNLNSTYSIDP
+344 L
-358 GSFLSMGRATPF
+358 
-370 AGRQVQGRCVLTVAG
+370 
-385 GKVAWSDGTLLPHT
+385 
-399 EG
+399 

>member
-1 MGTQTKTL
+1 MGKQTKTL

-79 DDPLGFSMVNDHV
+79 DDPLGFSMVNDRV

-137 KAKSLGKIIAA
+137 KREDYSELDTKFHTKIAQCTHNIVMENLLPVIGKGVAVFAKEVAQTEYDRTWISHRKIF
-148 HCEDNALL
+148 C
-156 NDGYIHAGAYAR
+156 YI
-168 AHGHRGI
+168 
-175 CSESEWG
+175 
-182 QLKRDLELARETGCG
+182 RDHKPFEAEMEMQ
-197 YHACHISTKESV
+197 YH
-209 ALLRRAKVEG
+209 
-219 IDVTC
+219 
-224 ETAPHYLLLDDS
+224 
-236 QLCEDGRFKMNP
+236 
-248 PLRDKADR
+248 
-256 EALLEGLSDGTIDII
+256 
-271 ATDHAPHSTEEKN
+271 
-284 RGLEKS
+284 
-290 AMGIV
+290 
-295 GLETAFPLLYTYL
+295 LLYNTSRY
-308 VETNIISFSRLIELL
+308 EEEQSRL
-323 HDAPC
+323 
-328 RRFGIPWGG
+328 
-337 MDGQSAD
+337 
-344 YTIFNLNSTYSIDP
+344 
-358 GSFLSMGRATPF
+358 
-370 AGRQVQGRCVLTVAG
+370 
-385 GKVAWSDGTLLPHT
+385 
-399 EG
+399 

>member
-92 KLTKDLL
+92 KLTRDLL

-137 KAKSLGKIIAA
+137 KREDYSELDTKFHTKIAQCTHNIVMENLLPVIGKGVAVFAKEVAQTEYDRTWISHRKIF
-148 HCEDNALL
+148 C
-156 NDGYIHAGAYAR
+156 YI
-168 AHGHRGI
+168 
-175 CSESEWG
+175 
-182 QLKRDLELARETGCG
+182 RDHKPFEAEMEMQ
-197 YHACHISTKESV
+197 YH
-209 ALLRRAKVEG
+209 
-219 IDVTC
+219 
-224 ETAPHYLLLDDS
+224 
-236 QLCEDGRFKMNP
+236 
-248 PLRDKADR
+248 
-256 EALLEGLSDGTIDII
+256 
-271 ATDHAPHSTEEKN
+271 
-284 RGLEKS
+284 
-290 AMGIV
+290 
-295 GLETAFPLLYTYL
+295 LLYN
-308 VETNIISFSRLIELL
+308 TNRYEEEQSRL
-323 HDAPC
+323 
-328 RRFGIPWGG
+328 
-337 MDGQSAD
+337 
-344 YTIFNLNSTYSIDP
+344 
-358 GSFLSMGRATPF
+358 
-370 AGRQVQGRCVLTVAG
+370 
-385 GKVAWSDGTLLPHT
+385 
-399 EG
+399 

>member
-137 KAKSLGKIIAA
+137 KREDYSELDTKFHTKIAQCTHNIVMENLLPVIGKGVAVFAKEVAQTEYDRTWISHRKIFCCI
-148 HCEDNALL
+148 
-156 NDGYIHAGAYAR
+156 
-168 AHGHRGI
+168 
-175 CSESEWG
+175 
-182 QLKRDLELARETGCG
+182 RDHKPFEAEMEMQ
-197 YHACHISTKESV
+197 YH
-209 ALLRRAKVEG
+209 
-219 IDVTC
+219 
-224 ETAPHYLLLDDS
+224 
-236 QLCEDGRFKMNP
+236 
-248 PLRDKADR
+248 
-256 EALLEGLSDGTIDII
+256 
-271 ATDHAPHSTEEKN
+271 
-284 RGLEKS
+284 
-290 AMGIV
+290 
-295 GLETAFPLLYTYL
+295 LLYNTSRY
-308 VETNIISFSRLIELL
+308 EEEQSRL
-323 HDAPC
+323 
-328 RRFGIPWGG
+328 
-337 MDGQSAD
+337 
-344 YTIFNLNSTYSIDP
+344 
-358 GSFLSMGRATPF
+358 
-370 AGRQVQGRCVLTVAG
+370 
-385 GKVAWSDGTLLPHT
+385 
-399 EG
+399 

>member
-137 KAKSLGKIIAA
+137 KREDYSELDTKFHTKIAQCTHNIVMENLLPVIGKGVAVF
-148 HCEDNALL
+148 
-156 NDGYIHAGAYAR
+156 
-168 AHGHRGI
+168 
-175 CSESEWG
+175 
-182 QLKRDLELARETGCG
+182 AREVAQTEYDRTWISHRKIFCYIRDHKPFEAEMEMQ
-197 YHACHISTKESV
+197 YH
-209 ALLRRAKVEG
+209 
-219 IDVTC
+219 
-224 ETAPHYLLLDDS
+224 
-236 QLCEDGRFKMNP
+236 
-248 PLRDKADR
+248 
-256 EALLEGLSDGTIDII
+256 
-271 ATDHAPHSTEEKN
+271 
-284 RGLEKS
+284 
-290 AMGIV
+290 
-295 GLETAFPLLYTYL
+295 LLYNT
-308 VETNIISFSRLIELL
+308 SRYEEEQ
-323 HDAPC
+323 
-328 RRFGIPWGG
+328 RR
-337 MDGQSAD
+337 
-344 YTIFNLNSTYSIDP
+344 L
-358 GSFLSMGRATPF
+358 
-370 AGRQVQGRCVLTVAG
+370 
-385 GKVAWSDGTLLPHT
+385 
-399 EG
+399 